1 MNHIKVEGESDIVRD
16 VRSNAIIS
24 VDKDAYAEFKER
36 MAEKRESVNRLT
48 RLEDRM
54 ENLEHMLSR
63 ILDKLS

>member
-1 MNHIKVEGESDIVRD
+1 MNHIKVEGEPDIVRD

-36 MAEKRESVNRLT
+36 MAEKRESANRLT

>member
-1 MNHIKVEGESDIVRD
+1 MNHIKVEGEPDIARD
-16 VRSNAIIS
+16 VRSNAIIT
-24 VDKDAYAEFKER
+24 VNRDAYDEFKAR
-36 MAEKRESVNRLT
+36 MAEKREAANRLT

>member
-1 MNHIKVEGESDIVRD
+1 MNHIKVEGAPDIVRD

-36 MAEKRESVNRLT
+36 MAEKRESANRLT

>member
-1 MNHIKVEGESDIVRD
+1 MSHIKVEGEPGIVRD
-16 VRSNAIIS
+16 TRTKAIIS

-36 MAEKRESVNRLT
+36 MAEKRESANRLS

>member
-1 MNHIKVEGESDIVRD
+1 MSHIKVEGEPGIVRD
-16 VRSNAIIS
+16 ARTHAIIS
-24 VDKDAYAEFKER
+24 VDKDAYAEFKAR
-36 MAEKRESVNRLT
+36 VAEKREAANRLS

>member
-1 MNHIKVEGESDIVRD
+1 MSHIKVEGEPGIMRD
-16 VRSNAIIS
+16 TRTHAIIS
-24 VDKDAYAEFKER
+24 VDKDAYAEFKAR
-36 MAEKRESVNRLT
+36 MAEKREASNRLT

>member
-1 MNHIKVEGESDIVRD
+1 MSHIKVEGEPGIMRD
-16 VRSNAIIS
+16 TRTHAIIS
-24 VDKDAYAEFKER
+24 VDKDAYVEFKAR
-36 MAEKRESVNRLT
+36 MSEKREAANRLS

>member
-1 MNHIKVEGESDIVRD
+1 MNHIKVEGEPDIVRD

>member
-1 MNHIKVEGESDIVRD
+1 MNHIKVEGEPDIVRD

-24 VDKDAYAEFKER
+24 VDKDAYAEFKAR
-36 MAEKRESVNRLT
+36 MSEKREAANRLT
-48 RLEDRM
+48 KLEDRM

>member
-1 MNHIKVEGESDIVRD
+1 MNHIKVEGEPGILRD
-16 VRSNAIIS
+16 ARTRAIIS
-24 VDKDAYAEFKER
+24 VDKGAYAEFKAR
-36 MAEKRESVNRLT
+36 RAEKREAANRLS

>member
-1 MNHIKVEGESDIVRD
+1 MIHIKVEGEPNIARD

-36 MAEKRESVNRLT
+36 MAEKRESANRLT

>member
-1 MNHIKVEGESDIVRD
+1 MNHIKVEGEPDIVRD

-36 MAEKRESVNRLT
+36 MTEKRESANRLT

>member
-1 MNHIKVEGESDIVRD
+1 MNHIKVEGEPDIARD
-16 VRSNAIIS
+16 VRSNAIIT
-24 VDKDAYAEFKER
+24 VNRDAYDEFKAR
-36 MAEKRESVNRLT
+36 MAEKRESANRLT

>member
-1 MNHIKVEGESDIVRD
+1 MSHIKVEGEPGIVRD
-16 VRSNAIIS
+16 TRSCAIIS
-24 VDKDAYAEFKER
+24 VDKDAYAEFKAR
-36 MAEKRESVNRLT
+36 MAEKRESANRLT